1 LQRSK
6 TTEIEIN
13 TTQVNTINTLEFT
26 RPNNSGGVF
35 SEVSPLTEL
44 TNAIVQPKKIKII
57 GIISLFVGDSKSTI
71 LVTNKLMT
79 IDNVANIPTTE
90 VGRKASATKSRID
103 ALALR
108 IMAIK
113 NNGRKQT
120 VEVSGIFL
128 FCLQWRGSLK
138 LV

>member
-1 LQRSK
+1 M
-6 TTEIEIN
+6 N
-13 TTQVNTINTLEFT
+13 ATQLITMNKADVN

-35 SEVSPLTEL
+35 SDVSPFADDTS
-44 TNAIVQPKKIKII
+44 AMVQPRKIKII
-57 GIISLFVGDSKSTI
+57 GIISFCFGDSKSTI
-71 LVTNKLMT
+71 LVTNKLII

-90 VGRKASATKSRID
+90 VGRKASATKSNTD
-103 ALALR
+103 ALMER
-108 IMAIK
+108 IMATK

-128 FCLQWRGSLK
+128 FFLQCRGSKK